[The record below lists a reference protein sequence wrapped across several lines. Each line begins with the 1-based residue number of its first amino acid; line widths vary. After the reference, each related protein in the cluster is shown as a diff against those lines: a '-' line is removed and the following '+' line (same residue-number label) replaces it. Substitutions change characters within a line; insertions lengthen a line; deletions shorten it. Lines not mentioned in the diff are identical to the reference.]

1 VLSECT
7 YLLSVGK
14 LHNTNLGIVN
24 APARQ
29 RFGDVKAIP
38 AEGMNRIR
46 TLSSVISAFPFS
58 ISPTALSLA

>member
-14 LHNTNLGIVN
+14 LHDTNLGIVN

-46 TLSSVISAFPFS
+46 TLSQRDQRLSVF
-58 ISPTALSLA
+58 PTALSLA